1 MWKGVATLFRDM
13 VTLALVGFVAIV
25 IVMLPHLNPPGL
37 LAEDEI
43 KSPGQIMVEIVW
55 KHGVDIDVD
64 LWVQAPG
71 DHSIG
76 YSRKEGVVFDLLR
89 DDLGMLN
96 DTLPLNYENAFTR
109 SQPPGE
115 YIVNVMAYRIGKA
128 DSLPLDVIVKVS
140 KKLPNGTS
148 VVVLQK
154 MVTLTHHGQEITVT
168 RFTLDEDG
176 EASNFHDVPI
186 KLYFD
191 TAPGYGYGDDGG
203 DHYDYGGM

>member
-1 MWKGVATLFRDM
+1 MWRGVATLFRDM

-37 LAEDEI
+37 DAAKAIEH
-43 KSPGQIMVEIVW
+43 PGQIMVEAVW

-64 LWVQAPG
+64 LWVLAPG
-71 DHSIG
+71 DHSVG

-109 SQPPGE
+109 SRPPGE
-115 YIVNVMAYRIGKA
+115 YIVNVMIYRVGPMDA
-128 DSLPLDVIVKVS
+128 LPLKVIVKVS
-140 KKLPNGTS
+140 KKVGKS
-148 VVVLQK
+148 S
-154 MVTLTHHGQEITVT
+154 VTLIQKAVTLRYHGEELTVV

-176 EASNFHDVPI
+176 DASGFHDVPI
-186 KLYFD
+186 KIYHNPSS
-191 TAPGYGYGDDGG
+191 TTTPVGSYP
-203 DHYDYGGM
+203 